1 MRHSII
7 IAATLVAVWSTL
19 SCGAQ
24 APEPTTS
31 STVEVH
37 FRPVQPELFK
47 DSGALTDA
55 WADIDGDGDPDRFVG
70 FNGAPSRLYRNDRG
84 NGFVDIAVEVGLSVT
99 RSVRTAAWG
108 DFDKDGDPDLL
119 LGFAGDAPV
128 TALYRNDGNAG
139 FTNVAGLVGLELT
152 EGTTRQASWV
162 DYDADGDLDLFL
174 ALRDRANRLFR
185 NDATGRFTDITQESG
200 IGDVRRT
207 VGAVW
212 FDTDQDGDLDLV
224 TANMDGD
231 ANGLWQNDGGK
242 FTDSAAGQPMEAG
255 GRMLGDASQG
265 SVRVCA
271 ADVNIDGW
279 FDLSFANY
287 GPNALLY
294 ASGPSAWADASGA
307 PNLAIDARYD
317 TCAWGD
323 FDNDGGLDLYVNGT
337 VTGGIQY
344 RDWLYHRE
352 ENTTFVDVTPPELL
366 QLNASH
372 GATWV
377 DFDLDGDLDLALT
390 GAAEDG
396 MHYLMENLLPRASG
410 LQSLQVRVL
419 DAEGRATRPGTEV
432 RVYTA
437 GTDQLL
443 GMRLVDTGSSYDA
456 QSDLPLH
463 FGLSNG
469 GPVDVAVTVVGA
481 GRRHT
486 GMVAN
491 ISPAMFRGSFLSLRI
506 DESGRIVD

>member
-1 MRHSII
+1 
-7 IAATLVAVWSTL
+7 
-19 SCGAQ
+19 
-24 APEPTTS
+24 
-31 STVEVH
+31 
-37 FRPVQPELFK
+37 
-47 DSGALTDA
+47 
-55 WADIDGDGDPDRFVG
+55 
-70 FNGAPSRLYRNDRG
+70 
-84 NGFVDIAVEVGLSVT
+84 
-99 RSVRTAAWG
+99 
-108 DFDKDGDPDLL
+108 
-119 LGFAGDAPV
+119 
-128 TALYRNDGNAG
+128 
-139 FTNVAGLVGLELT
+139 
-152 EGTTRQASWV
+152 
-162 DYDADGDLDLFL
+162 
-174 ALRDRANRLFR
+174 
-185 NDATGRFTDITQESG
+185 
-200 IGDVRRT
+200 
-207 VGAVW
+207 
-212 FDTDQDGDLDLV
+212 
-224 TANMDGD
+224 MDGD

-242 FTDSAAGQPMEAG
+242 FTDTAAGQPVEAG

-271 ADVNIDGW
+271 ADVNSDGW

-307 PNLAIDARYD
+307 PNLAVNARYD

-344 RDWLYHRE
+344 RDWLYHQE
-352 ENTTFVDVTPPELL
+352 GNTTFVDVTPSALL

-396 MHYLMENLLPRASG
+396 MHYLMENLLPRTSG
-410 LQSLQVRVL
+410 HQSLQVRVL
-419 DAEGRATRPGTEV
+419 DAEGHATRPGTEV

-463 FGLSNG
+463 FGLRNG
-469 GPVDVAVTVVGA
+469 NPVDVAVTVVGG

-491 ISPAMFRGSFLSLRI
+491 ISPVMFSGSILSLRI
-506 DESGRIVD
+506 DEFGRIVD